1 MVPLY
6 GDSLYGDTLTGIPGT
21 YSLPEMLLPG
31 YFNGNIAYVVAW
43 ERFLSDAEV
52 SNAYQY
58 LKSVMVGRGI
68 PLY

>member
-1 MVPLY
+1 
-6 GDSLYGDTLTGIPGT
+6 
-21 YSLPEMLLPG
+21 MLLPG